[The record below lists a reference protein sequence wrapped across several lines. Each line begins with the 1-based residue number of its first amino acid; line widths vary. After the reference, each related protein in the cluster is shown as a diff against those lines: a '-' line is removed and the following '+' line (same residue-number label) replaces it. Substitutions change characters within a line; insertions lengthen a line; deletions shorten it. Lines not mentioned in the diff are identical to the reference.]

1 MAVTLT
7 GLAQQIPDYVPTD
20 GLLAFI
26 RWMEMHRTSVE
37 VSLTAAFQVLNLS
50 SLNAMVVSISSNGK
64 WGCKSANGGGRI
76 L

>member
-1 MAVTLT
+1 MCRLT
-7 GLAQQIPDYVPTD
+7 VCWH
-20 GLLAFI
+20 FI

-50 SLNAMVVSISSNGK
+50 SLNAMVVSISSTWEMG
-64 WGCKSANGGGRI
+64 